1 MSSFLV
7 WNPIYLKLFS
17 VSNVSITMM
26 LLNCG
31 NNYIKVI
38 TINILDWGLKKLMYN
53 SVIFLGV

>member
-53 SVIFLGV
+53 SVISAI